1 MASRKSFSP
10 ENTADSGMNRRP
22 LWSASKRASVV
33 LPVPGAPQRIIDGSS
48 PLEFIRRRN
57 SRPSPT
63 RWVCPTNSERE
74 RGRILSASG
83 AAPSLADCGVSVL
96 NRLLDSQAS
105 IMKKSMYNYRRKDRN
120 RRLIYSRWFVSK
132 FWCFIGQNMRNL
144 QRNAAAENFVYLAAD
159 DKADKFG
166 GIEEGGD

>member
-1 MASRKSFSP
+1 MASRKSFTP
-10 ENTADSGMNRRP
+10 ENTAESGMNRWP
-22 LWSASKRASVV
+22 LWSASNRASVV
-33 LPVPGAPQRIIDGSS
+33 LPVPGAPQRIIDGST
-48 PLEFIRRRN
+48 PLEFIRLRN

-74 RGRILSASG
+74 RGRIRSASG

-96 NRLLDSQAS
+96 
-105 IMKKSMYNYRRKDRN
+105 N

-132 FWCFIGQNMRNL
+132 FWCFIGQNTRNL

-159 DKADKFG
+159 DKADKLG
-166 GIEEGGD
+166 A